1 MTLTTEIEQYIHN
14 HSVRESEALKEL
26 YRQTHLHAMHPRMAS
41 GHIQGRFLS
50 MLSQLKQPKRILEIG
65 TYTGYSALCLAE
77 GLQDNGLLTSIEI
90 NDELEDFIRKYIEQA
105 GMQEKINLIIGD
117 AKAIIPGLE
126 DTYDMVFIDG
136 DKRDYPE
143 YFSLCKDKI
152 RPGGLLIAD
161 NVLWDGK
168 VTETPYARDG
178 MTKGIQDF
186 NTLITEDADFENFIL
201 PVRDGLMM
209 ATYKPR
215 S

>member
-1 MTLTTEIEQYIHN
+1 MKTDTKLEKYIRD
-14 HSVRESEALKEL
+14 HSVGEAEVFREL
-26 YRQTHLHAMHPRMAS
+26 YRQTHLHALHPRMAS

-50 MLSQLKQPKRILEIG
+50 MLSRLKAPKRILEIG

-77 GLQDNGLLTSIEI
+77 GLQDDGLLTSIEI
-90 NDELEDFIRKYIEQA
+90 NDELEDFIRRYIRQA

-117 AKAIIPGLE
+117 AKTIIPGLE

-143 YFSLCKDKI
+143 YFRICKDKI
-152 RPGGLLIAD
+152 CPDGLLIAD

-168 VTETPYARDG
+168 VTETPDARDG
-178 MTKGIQDF
+178 MTKGIQEF

>member
-1 MTLTTEIEQYIHN
+1 MKRNTELEQYIHN
-14 HSVRESEALKEL
+14 HSVRESEVLKGL

-50 MLSQLKQPKRILEIG
+50 MLSRLKAPKRILEIG

-77 GLQDNGLLTSIEI
+77 GLQDNGLLTSIEK
-90 NDELEDFIRKYIEQA
+90 NDELEDFIRRYIEQA
-105 GMQEKINLIIGD
+105 RMQEKINLIIGD
-117 AKAIIPGLE
+117 AKTIMPKLK
-126 DTYDMVFIDG
+126 DKYDMVFIDG

-168 VTETPYARDG
+168 VTETPDSRDG

-209 ATYKPR
+209 ATYKPK